1 MYVEII
7 LIKGQDFELTSTLL
21 CKLLQLKYNFLVLI
35 ERVLITTFLWITKW
49 GLLGGGVI
57 NRACTEFVGVF
68 SCYFP
73 WWREG
78 GRIQTLIE

>member
-1 MYVEII
+1 M
-7 LIKGQDFELTSTLL
+7 GFT
-21 CKLLQLKYNFLVLI
+21 
-35 ERVLITTFLWITKW
+35 R
-49 GLLGGGVI
+49 GGVI